1 MKKYE
6 IYEMII
12 SILAWV
18 IVSLCL
24 VLTIINTVKQANKIK
39 ELEKSFNDPVVV
51 TPSLDVTD
59 KHTQVI
65 VKQAYQFLCESKDIQ
80 PFDFGYEL
88 SYGGNDSNQ
97 MLIFVTFYYS
107 MKNDPYD
114 HITKLV
120 NYYENPQEWEIVY
133 DGVYTD

>member
-1 MKKYE
+1 MKKKYL
-6 IYEMII
+6 II
-12 SILAWV
+12 SL
-18 IVSLCL
+18 IVL
-24 VLTIINTVKQANKIK
+24 VLVFGAIIFTVEYDFQRLSKRIDNTEKI
-39 ELEKSFNDPVVV
+39 FYDPVVV

-59 KHTQVI
+59 KHTQDI

-107 MKNDPYD
+107 LKNDPYT
-114 HITKLV
+114 HVTKLV